1 MSDRP
6 RRPRRRLPWTRLLLP
21 FVLLLLAVAAV
32 VLGQRY
38 WHGLHDSVGR
48 MQASMQDAR
57 RRQDL
62 LAAQVRVAQAEL
74 AAKREALERRQ
85 AELERR
91 APDASAPA
99 FVPGVLDGADRLW
112 FAARLDALMRLA
124 LRLPPPWGAPGAM
137 SPAPAA
143 AAINGNRLLV
153 GQLRLAETAL
163 ALRDPALLDLA
174 AASAERLL
182 GDLYGEQ
189 SGVANG
195 LGDQL
200 RELRRRLRGPR
211 EAQSA
216 VAPRSR

>member
-6 RRPRRRLPWTRLLLP
+6 RRPRRRLPWTTLLLP
-21 FVLLLLAVAAV
+21 STLLLLAVAAI

-38 WHGLHDSVGR
+38 WHGLHDSVER

-57 RRQDL
+57 RRQSQ
-62 LAAQVRVAQAEL
+62 LAEQVRLAQAEL

-99 FVPGVLDGADRLW
+99 VVPGVLDGGDRLW
-112 FAARLDALMRLA
+112 FAARLDALMRLV
-124 LRLPPPWGAPGAM
+124 LRLPPPWPPSGALP
-137 SPAPAA
+137 PTPAA
-143 AAINGNRLLV
+143 TNGYRLLM

-163 ALRDPALLDLA
+163 ALHDPVLLDLA
-174 AASAERLL
+174 AASTERLL
-182 GDLYGEQ
+182 IDLYGEQ
-189 SGVANG
+189 SGVAGG

-200 RELRRRLRGPR
+200 RELRGRLRGPHG
-211 EAQSA
+211 AQSA
-216 VAPRSR
+216 AAPRSR

>member
-6 RRPRRRLPWTRLLLP
+6 RRPRPRLPWTRLLLP

-62 LAAQVRVAQAEL
+62 LAEQVRVAQAEL
-74 AAKREALERRQ
+74 AAKREALEHRQ
-85 AELERR
+85 AELGRR

-124 LRLPPPWGAPGAM
+124 LRLPPPWGAPGAT
-137 SPAPAA
+137 SPAPA

-153 GQLRLAETAL
+153 GQLHLADSAL
-163 ALRDPALLDLA
+163 ALHDPVLLDLA

-189 SGVANG
+189 SGVASG
-195 LGDQL
+195 LADQL
-200 RELRRRLRGPR
+200 RELRRRLREPR
-211 EAQSA
+211 QAQSA
-216 VAPRSR
+216 VAPGSR

>member
-38 WHGLHDSVGR
+38 WGGLHDSVGR

-124 LRLPPPWGAPGAM
+124 LRLPPPWDGRGATP
-137 SPAPAA
+137 PAPAA
-143 AAINGNRLLV
+143 MNGNRLLV